1 MNTTP
6 DLTGQAAL
14 ITGAAHRIGAEIAR
28 TLHAQGMNIAL
39 HYRNS
44 KAPAQALATTLNARR
59 PDSVITLQ
67 ADLLNTA
74 DLPQLVNA
82 ATAPWGRLDAL
93 INNASSF
100 FPTPMGEITEEHWAD
115 LMGSNLKAPFF
126 LSQAALPHLRRSQG
140 CIVNIVDIHAHNPL
154 KDYPVYSIAKAGLA
168 MLTKTLAR
176 ELGPQIRV
184 NGVAPGAILWPEQA
198 MSDDTKTAIIDR
210 IALKRQGE
218 PADIARAVLFM
229 IRDAGYVSG
238 HILNLDGGRALSQ

>member
-1 MNTTP
+1 MNTTS
-6 DLTGQAAL
+6 DLTGQVAL

-44 KAPAQALATTLNARR
+44 KTPAQALAAALNAQRAN
-59 PDSVITLQ
+59 SVVTHQ
-67 ADLLNTA
+67 ADLLATD
-74 DLPQLVNA
+74 DLPRLVDA
-82 ATAPWGRLDAL
+82 ALAPWGRLDAL

-100 FPTPMGEITEEHWAD
+100 FPTPLGEVTEAHWAD

-126 LSQAALPHLRRSQG
+126 LTQAAMPHLRRTNG
-140 CIVNIVDIHAHNPL
+140 CVVNIVDIHAHNPL
-154 KDYPVYSIAKAGLA
+154 KNYPVYSIAKAGLA

-198 MSDDTKTAIIDR
+198 MSDDDKAAIIDR
-210 IALKRQGE
+210 IALKRSGE
-218 PADIARAVLFM
+218 PADIANAVLFM

-238 HILNLDGGRALSQ
+238 HILNVDGGRALSQ